1 MACRRKSS
9 AANVATGINSVE
21 QTVFVYMH
29 VCMGGV
35 PGGSVV
41 EKSPANAGDT
51 GDTGSIPGLGR
62 SPGEGNGN
70 PLRYSCLENP
80 VDRGAWWATVHE
92 GPKSQTQLSR
102 HTCTCVLGSGWGL
115 VGKSSSYPLGH
126 GHPRLIDAQPASYRT

>member
-1 MACRRKSS
+1 MNLEVWEKKISQITKPVFFCISSSYVTCRAS
-9 AANVATGINSVE
+9 
-21 QTVFVYMH
+21 Q
-29 VCMGGV
+29 
-35 PGGSVV
+35 VV
-41 EKSPANAGDT
+41 LVVKNPPANARDIR
-51 GDTGSIPGLGR
+51 DMGSIPGLRR
-62 SPGEGNGN
+62 SPGGGHGNL
-70 PLRYSCLENP
+70 LRYSCLENP